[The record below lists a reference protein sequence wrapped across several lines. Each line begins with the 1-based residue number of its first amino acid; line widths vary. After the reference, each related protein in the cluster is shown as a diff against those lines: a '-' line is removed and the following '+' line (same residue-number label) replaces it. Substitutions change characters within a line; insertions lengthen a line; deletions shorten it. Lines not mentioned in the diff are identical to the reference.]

1 VCLIGETV
9 KQKLFGDEDAVGEA
23 IRIGI
28 EPFRVVGVLAP
39 KGQSATGQDQDDTVM
54 FPYTTAMKK
63 IRGNGQVWLDDILC
77 SAAGPE
83 DVAAAADAIGIL
95 MRQRHHLAPEQDDD
109 FNIRHPEELIQ
120 TQIQASQTLEALLV
134 SIAAVSLLV
143 GGIGIMNVMLA
154 SVVERTRE
162 IGVRLAVGA
171 PEWAIQAQFLVES
184 TMLAALGGAVGVAVS
199 VAGASTLA
207 RTLGWPVPIP
217 PEALGVALGCST
229 ITGLVFGFMPARQAA
244 RLDPID
250 ALRSE

>member
-1 VCLIGETV
+1 
-9 KQKLFGDEDAVGEA
+9 
-23 IRIGI
+23 
-28 EPFRVVGVLAP
+28 
-39 KGQSATGQDQDDTVM
+39 
-54 FPYTTAMKK
+54 
-63 IRGNGQVWLDDILC
+63 
-77 SAAGPE
+77 
-83 DVAAAADAIGIL
+83 
-95 MRQRHHLAPEQDDD
+95 MRQRHRLGPEQDDD
-109 FNIRHPEELIQ
+109 FNIRHEELIQ

-134 SIAAVSLLV
+134 SIGAVSLLV

-171 PEWAIQAQFLVES
+171 PEWAIQAQFLVKS